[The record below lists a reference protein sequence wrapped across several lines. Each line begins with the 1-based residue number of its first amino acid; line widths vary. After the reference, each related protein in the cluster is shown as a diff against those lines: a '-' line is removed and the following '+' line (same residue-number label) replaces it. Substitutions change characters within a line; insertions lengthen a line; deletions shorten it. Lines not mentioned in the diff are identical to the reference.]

1 MDGDSMLWSEVR
13 ELFPNQFIL
22 MEDIKSYVVD
32 GNVHVEEVAV
42 IRPLADGT
50 EATRELRECK
60 DNKFICHTS
69 KPQIVMPIRTK
80 PNLRDFHQ

>member
-22 MEDIKSYVVD
+22 IEDIKSYVV
-32 GNVHVEEVAV
+32 GGKVHVEEVAV
-42 IRPLADGT
+42 IRPLANGT

-69 KPQIVMPIRTK
+69 KPQIVMPIRSK
-80 PNLRDFHQ
+80 PNLQGFQQ

>member
-1 MDGDSMLWSEVR
+1 MLWSDVR

-22 MEDIKSYVVD
+22 MEDIKSYVAD
-32 GNVHVEEVAV
+32 GQVHIKEVAV
-42 IRPLADGT
+42 IRPLADGK

-69 KPQIVMPIRTK
+69 KPQIVMPIRSML
-80 PNLRDFHQ
+80 NLRDFQR